1 MENPGVCSIVRTDTN
16 KQPAVISR
24 GIVYGN
30 TARYFGFHRE
40 DGHTHEWKLYVRPYI
55 EGQDLS
61 QFIRKVVFVLD
72 PYYAKKE
79 VSEPPYEV
87 RHTGWGEFDLEIK
100 IVFRIRAMRT
110 LTLNH
115 YLRLVEYI
123 NHDTGDFIYTNSV
136 RSEHYDEI
144 VFSRPPEKLRM
155 ALELSESRIDDS
167 GQREQT
173 EQQSDA
179 EKGNDAPRNQKDD
192 EHSLKR
198 ALSLQSI
205 RSARQKIRREIEL
218 LKQLIPCRRNE
229 IRRITRLMNAFQNGV
244 CANESQVICASE

>member
-1 MENPGVCSIVRTDTN
+1 MESSGDGFPDKTEST
-16 KQPAVISR
+16 QQAQVISR

-55 EGQDLS
+55 DGQDLS
-61 QFIRKVVFVLD
+61 SFIRKVVFVLD

-79 VSEPPYEV
+79 VTEPPYEV
-87 RHTGWGEFDLEIK
+87 QHTGWGEFDLEIK

-144 VFSRPPEKLRM
+144 IFSRPPEKLRL
-155 ALELSESRIDDS
+155 ALEVSQDRNDRAMQSRQLGVQSNASEGDGEVR
-167 GQREQT
+167 R
-173 EQQSDA
+173 
-179 EKGNDAPRNQKDD
+179 KLRDD
-192 EHSLKR
+192 EHTLKR

-205 RSARQKIRREIEL
+205 RSARQKVRREIEL
-218 LKQLIPCRRNE
+218 LKHVICRRQDE
-229 IRRITRLMNAFQNGV
+229 ILRLTNRIQTHENG
-244 CANESQVICASE
+244 A